1 MAGSRGRTAARKGQG
16 DALITGFTACSGD
29 IIVMVDADGSADGQ
43 EIVSYVSALVSGAD
57 FAKGSRFANGGG
69 TDDMTPIRKLG
80 NWALCSAVNA
90 KFGARY
96 TDLCYGY
103 NAFWRHCLDD
113 IDLDCTG
120 FEVETLMNIR
130 VVKAG
135 LKVQEIPS
143 HEYLR
148 IHGAS
153 NLRAVRDGLRVLKVI
168 MKERSN
174 RRALRS
180 RQTASKLTLVRGKG
194 LDGATRHADDG
205 VRRHLRV
212 HRRPLE
218 RHPRR
223 RRLRARTVVR
233 RPGDAPRRR
242 SQPGPPRPSHQGVRR
257 RAGRRGAGER
267 GAAGAFRRAQ
277 HRDRRRARR
286 HRRVPRRRRR
296 RRAGLAA
303 LVRRRI
309 RRPARPRGRRA
320 HRADLGLGAQAAVVP
335 GGVRLGGGLLVQG
348 PAARQGRG
356 AQCARRQCLVPA
368 RRLRHR
374 GRLRDRHRPGRRQ
387 AAAGL
392 RGDGAVHP
400 DHAGE
405 TGRGAP
411 DRRPGRHP
419 PPGAGRP

>member
-1 MAGSRGRTAARKGQG
+1 MSSSVVPPVIPEGTPPEGRIPARYRAISTHLAIAPRVSVVIPAMNEAENLPYVFKTLPEWIHEVVLVDGNSTDNTVEVARELWPEVVVVPQHGKGKG
-16 DALITGFTACSGD
+16 DALITGFKACSGD

-103 NAFWRHCLDD
+103 NAFWRHCLED

-180 RQTASKLTLVRGKG
+180 RRTASKLTLVRG
-194 LDGATRHADDG
+194 DG
-205 VRRHLRV
+205 
-212 HRRPLE
+212 
-218 RHPRR
+218 
-223 RRLRARTVVR
+223 
-233 RPGDAPRRR
+233 
-242 SQPGPPRPSHQGVRR
+242 S
-257 RAGRRGAGER
+257 
-267 GAAGAFRRAQ
+267 
-277 HRDRRRARR
+277 
-286 HRRVPRRRRR
+286 
-296 RRAGLAA
+296 
-303 LVRRRI
+303 
-309 RRPARPRGRRA
+309 
-320 HRADLGLGAQAAVVP
+320 
-335 GGVRLGGGLLVQG
+335 
-348 PAARQGRG
+348 
-356 AQCARRQCLVPA
+356 
-368 RRLRHR
+368 
-374 GRLRDRHRPGRRQ
+374 
-387 AAAGL
+387 
-392 RGDGAVHP
+392 
-400 DHAGE
+400 
-405 TGRGAP
+405 
-411 DRRPGRHP
+411 
-419 PPGAGRP
+419 